1 VQTLV
6 VYIIGFDVSA
16 YIICRL
22 KFALKVKSCKGSWAS
37 SPDMQITGTQNC
49 SIISHG
55 KLWSNLCMVDITESA
70 SSHAVQCFPVL
81 VLDLLSN
88 VSKTTNWLVF
98 SSLYWICLVDFVV
111 TSPLDGQKSLHV
123 CWHTLFCAKL
133 NLELQQF
140 LWMLWKSGIGSTRLT
155 ARQGLARWSLNCS
168 SSKCMPDG
176 IQYNAARWDRLRVSG
191 ERVRATL
198 LFAD

>member
-1 VQTLV
+1 MQTLV

-22 KFALKVKSCKGSWAS
+22 KLTLKVKSCKGSWAS
-37 SPDMQITGTQNC
+37 SPDMQIKGTQNC

-70 SSHAVQCFPVL
+70 SWSHAVRCFPVL
-81 VLDLLSN
+81 VFDLLSN

-98 SSLYWICLVDFVV
+98 SSLYWICLLDFVV
-111 TSPLDGQKSLHV
+111 TSPLDGHKSLHV

-140 LWMLWKSGIGSTRLT
+140 LWRLWKSGIGSTRLT
-155 ARQGLARWSLNCS
+155 ARQGLAKWSLNCS
-168 SSKCMPDG
+168 SSKSMPRWHR
-176 IQYNAARWDRLRVSG
+176 IQCS
-191 ERVRATL
+191 TMK
-198 LFAD
+198 